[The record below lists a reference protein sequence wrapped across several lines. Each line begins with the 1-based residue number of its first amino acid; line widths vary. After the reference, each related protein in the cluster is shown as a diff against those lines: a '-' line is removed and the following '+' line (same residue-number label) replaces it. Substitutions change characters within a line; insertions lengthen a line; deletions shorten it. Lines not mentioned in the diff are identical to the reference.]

1 MQIDWERCLNY
12 LRGMLSDSVFKTY
25 FAQTKM
31 VNQTPGHA
39 VISVPP
45 GLDIKVYSAYK
56 ELIKL
61 GWKEA
66 THNDTPMEF
75 EFQPQEVVMQAAPPI
90 DNNFKDF
97 LKPSVPLSNS
107 FRFENFV
114 PGDKAQLAFNAALAV
129 AKNPYGTQYNP
140 LFIYGPSGLGKTHL
154 LQAIGNYVL
163 EEDPAKRVCYLTSE
177 DFSQQYMKCLRE
189 GRVTEMSDFYRNEV
203 DILLIDDIQNWT
215 GKYETQN
222 EFFLIFNALHQAGK
236 QIVLTSDAPAG
247 EVKNLSDRLVSR
259 FSWGLTVDIQ
269 PPDVETREAI
279 LHKKAEERHLDIS
292 EDVLHFLAEKIASNV
307 RSLESAIIKL
317 TLQSSLMNHDIDM
330 SIAQKVAAEIAPTL
344 RRRVSLDA
352 VLHTVSQHYEV
363 PEAKLTEPGR
373 GTKEISKA
381 RQVAMYLMR
390 ECSSISL
397 QSIGSRFGGKDHST
411 VVHAIKSV
419 KKEMETDA
427 AFARLIE
434 GLKNAIHD

>member
-1 MQIDWERCLNY
+1 MQIEWERCLNY

-31 VNQTPGHA
+31 VSLTAGHA
-39 VISVPP
+39 VITVPS
-45 GLDIKVYSAYK
+45 GLDVSVYSAYK

-61 GWKEA
+61 GWKEGSHSDA
-66 THNDTPMEF
+66 PVEF
-75 EFQPQEVVMQAAPPI
+75 EFQSQEIAPQAVKPR
-90 DNNFKDF
+90 DNGFQDF
-97 LKPSVPLSNS
+97 IKPSVPLSNS
-107 FRFENFV
+107 YRFENFV

-129 AKNPYGTQYNP
+129 ARNPDGTQYNP
-140 LFIYGPSGLGKTHL
+140 LFIYGSSGLGKTHL
-154 LQAIGNYVL
+154 LQAIGNYIL

-177 DFSQQYMKCLRE
+177 DFSQQYLKCMRE
-189 GRVTEMSDFYRNEV
+189 GRMTELSDFYRDEV
-203 DILLIDDIQNWT
+203 DILLIDDIQNWA
-215 GKYETQN
+215 GKPETQN

-279 LHKKAEERHLDIS
+279 LHKKAEERHLEIS
-292 EDVLHFLAEKIASNV
+292 DEVLRFLAERIASNV
-307 RSLESAIIKL
+307 RCLESAIIKL

-330 SIAQKVAAEIAPTL
+330 TIAQKVAAEIAPTL

-352 VLHTVSQHYEV
+352 VLHAVSAHYEV

-411 VVHAIKSV
+411 VVHAIKLV
-419 KKEMETDA
+419 KAEMETDA
-427 AFARLIE
+427 SFARLIE
-434 GLKNAIHD
+434 SLKNAIHD

>member
-1 MQIDWERCLNY
+1 MQIEWERCLNY

-31 VNQTPGHA
+31 VSLTAGHA
-39 VISVPP
+39 VITVPS
-45 GLDIKVYSAYK
+45 GLDVSVYSAYK

-66 THNDTPMEF
+66 SHSDAPVEF
-75 EFQPQEVVMQAAPPI
+75 EFQSQEIAPQAVKPR
-90 DNNFKDF
+90 DNGFQDF
-97 LKPSVPLSNS
+97 IKPSVPLSNS
-107 FRFENFV
+107 YRFENFV

-129 AKNPYGTQYNP
+129 ARNPDGTQYNP
-140 LFIYGPSGLGKTHL
+140 LFIYGSSGLGKTHL
-154 LQAIGNYVL
+154 LQAIGNYIL

-177 DFSQQYMKCLRE
+177 DFSQQYLKCMRE
-189 GRVTEMSDFYRNEV
+189 GRMTELSDFYRDEV
-203 DILLIDDIQNWT
+203 DILLIDDIQNWA
-215 GKYETQN
+215 GKPETQN

-279 LHKKAEERHLDIS
+279 LHKKAEERHLEIS
-292 EDVLHFLAEKIASNV
+292 DEVLRFLAERIASNV
-307 RSLESAIIKL
+307 RCLESAIIKL

-330 SIAQKVAAEIAPTL
+330 TIAQKVAAEIAPTL

-352 VLHTVSQHYEV
+352 VLHAVSAHYEV

-411 VVHAIKSV
+411 VVHAIKLV
-419 KKEMETDA
+419 KAEMETDA
-427 AFARLIE
+427 SFARLIE
-434 GLKNAIHD
+434 SLKNAIHD

>member
-1 MQIDWERCLNY
+1 MQAEWERCLNH
-12 LRGMLSDSVFKTY
+12 LRGMLSDTVYKTY
-25 FAQTKM
+25 FAQTKLTS
-31 VNQTPGHA
+31 QTTGHA
-39 VISVPP
+39 IISVPF
-45 GLDIKVYSAYK
+45 GLDTAVYSAYK
-56 ELIKL
+56 ELIRL
-61 GWKEA
+61 AWREVTHDEA
-66 THNDTPMEF
+66 AMEF
-75 EFQPQEVVMQAAPPI
+75 EFIQQEAVAKPATQN
-90 DNNFKDF
+90 NNFKDF
-97 LKPSVPLSNS
+97 LKPSIPLSGS

-129 AKNPYGTQYNP
+129 ARNPDGTQYNP
-140 LFIYGPSGLGKTHL
+140 LFIYGSSGLGKTHL
-154 LQAIGNYVL
+154 LQSIGNYIL
-163 EEDPAKRVCYLTSE
+163 EEDPTKRVCYLTSE

-189 GRVTEMSDFYRNEV
+189 QRITEMSDFYKNEV

-236 QIVLTSDAPAG
+236 QIVLTSDAPAA

-279 LHKKAEERHLDIS
+279 LHKKAEERHLEIS
-292 EDVLHFLAEKIASNV
+292 DEVLHYLAESIASNV
-307 RSLESAIIKL
+307 RCLESAIIKL
-317 TLQSSLMNHDIDM
+317 TLQSSLMHHDIDM
-330 SIAQKVAAEIAPTL
+330 SIAQKVVAEIAPTL

-352 VLHTVSQHYEV
+352 VLHTVSEHYEV
-363 PEAKLTEPGR
+363 PEAKLTESGR

-390 ECSSISL
+390 ECSPISL

-411 VVHAIKSV
+411 VVHAIKSI
-419 KKEMETDA
+419 KKEMETDPS
-427 AFARLIE
+427 FARLIE
-434 GLKNAIHD
+434 SLKNSIHD